1 MSFFVLFAAISVIL
15 KLTTGAALDWSEHLR
30 YPHVIIGMGV
40 LLVLLAMF
48 MFDIFVVG
56 IPSSVAS
63 KSGGNGTISGS
74 VGMGFLAAILSTP
87 CSGAILAAVLVW
99 AQTQSLTV
107 STIAILLMGVGMML
121 PYMILANSPAL
132 LKKLPKPG
140 TWMEIFRKAMGFLL
154 LLIAIK
160 LLLALPEDYLGGA
173 FYYALVAAFAAWM
186 CGGWVNITS
195 KKTKKLTVR
204 LAALLLLIVTAPMLL
219 SPPADGVQWQSYD
232 RQVVSSSLEEG
243 NAVLLKFTAKWCT
256 NCHKLDR
263 TVYADPDVVKMLE
276 DKGIVTVE
284 ADTTSHKYQAT
295 GDLKTIYNEPGS
307 VPVSILITPDGTRHK
322 LRGVFEKKDL
332 IELIENIE
340 Q

>member
-1 MSFFVLFAAISVIL
+1 
-15 KLTTGAALDWSEHLR
+15 
-30 YPHVIIGMGV
+30 
-40 LLVLLAMF
+40 
-48 MFDIFVVG
+48 
-56 IPSSVAS
+56 
-63 KSGGNGTISGS
+63 
-74 VGMGFLAAILSTP
+74 
-87 CSGAILAAVLVW
+87 
-99 AQTQSLTV
+99 
-107 STIAILLMGVGMML
+107 
-121 PYMILANSPAL
+121 
-132 LKKLPKPG
+132 
-140 TWMEIFRKAMGFLL
+140 
-154 LLIAIK
+154 
-160 LLLALPEDYLGGA
+160 
-173 FYYALVAAFAAWM
+173 M

-219 SPPADGVQWQSYD
+219 SPPADGVPWQSYD
-232 RQVVSSSLEEG
+232 RQMVSSSLEEG

-284 ADTTSHKYQAT
+284 ADITSHKYQATGDLKTIYNEPGSVPVSILITPDGNRQKLRGVFEKKDLIELINNIVTAPMLLSPPADGVQWQSYDRQMVSSSLEEGNAVLLKFTAKWCTNCHYLDRTVYADPDVVKMLEDKEIVTVEADTTSHKYQAT

-307 VPVSILITPDGTRHK
+307 VPVSILITPDDTRHK